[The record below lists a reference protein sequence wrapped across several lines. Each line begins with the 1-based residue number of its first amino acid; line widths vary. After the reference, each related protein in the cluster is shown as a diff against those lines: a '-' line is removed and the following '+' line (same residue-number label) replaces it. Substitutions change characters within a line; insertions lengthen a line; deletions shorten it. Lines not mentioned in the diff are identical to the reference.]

1 MKSHLPPSHVIA
13 PQTSAQSTVQVLQHR
28 SEIRTVWHRRKLP
41 TYLFL
46 ALCSNT
52 LFAPAVLAA
61 TGGELDRLQA
71 WALTLLG
78 VATVALSAYLFAV
91 MFQPEKF

>member
-1 MKSHLPPSHVIA
+1 MKSHLLPSRVIA
-13 PQTSAQSTVQVLQHR
+13 AQISAQSTVQR
-28 SEIRTVWHRRKLP
+28 PVWRRQKLS

-46 ALCSNT
+46 ALCANT

-71 WALTLLG
+71 WALTLLS